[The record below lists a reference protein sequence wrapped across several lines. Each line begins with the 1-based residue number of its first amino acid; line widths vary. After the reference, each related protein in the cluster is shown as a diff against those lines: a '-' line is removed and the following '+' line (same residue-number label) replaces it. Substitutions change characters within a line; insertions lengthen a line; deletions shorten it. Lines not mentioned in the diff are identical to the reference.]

1 MPVYKDKERNSWF
14 FKCSIN
20 GKQYLKRGYPT
31 KKDALNA
38 EALFM
43 LESNSDKKVKVIKF
57 YDLCDLF
64 LSYKKK
70 TLKESTYYNRK
81 LMIEK
86 HIKPL
91 FKNVN
96 VLDLKMIDFN
106 NFRKYLLKLKD
117 TSLPEL
123 LLMILKQMF
132 EYLDLYYDINIKYAK
147 LIVPIKK
154 DQIVF
159 PQEDLSSKRI
169 NIDLVKKY
177 YSLSNDYYRLYISFS
192 LLYGLR
198 ISEVRGLAVNSFNF
212 ETNKFYIYQ
221 QLTSK
226 TGSGKSI
233 RCLPKTES
241 SKRNLLLF
249 ESLKNDLLLHISK
262 YKLKKKGYIF
272 FSSRDKKDGIGE
284 TTIRTYLDNISKEN
298 NLKHIAPHQFRH
310 LIASYLLDHG
320 IPSEVVGKFLGHKQN
335 ITLDI
340 YIDLEESYLKK
351 IYQTLENLYHELST
365 IRT

>member
-123 LLMILKQMF
+123 LLIFLNWNNEFCILN
-132 EYLDLYYDINIKYAK
+132 INI
-147 LIVPIKK
+147 II
-154 DQIVF
+154 
-159 PQEDLSSKRI
+159 
-169 NIDLVKKY
+169 
-177 YSLSNDYYRLYISFS
+177 
-192 LLYGLR
+192 
-198 ISEVRGLAVNSFNF
+198 
-212 ETNKFYIYQ
+212 
-221 QLTSK
+221 
-226 TGSGKSI
+226 
-233 RCLPKTES
+233 
-241 SKRNLLLF
+241 
-249 ESLKNDLLLHISK
+249 
-262 YKLKKKGYIF
+262 
-272 FSSRDKKDGIGE
+272 
-284 TTIRTYLDNISKEN
+284 
-298 NLKHIAPHQFRH
+298 
-310 LIASYLLDHG
+310 
-320 IPSEVVGKFLGHKQN
+320 
-335 ITLDI
+335 
-340 YIDLEESYLKK
+340 
-351 IYQTLENLYHELST
+351 
-365 IRT
+365 